1 MSSHSMNYW
10 WAVFALSLLL
20 PACQTTPEVEST
32 IEPSPGKV
40 VQLLDSIQSAQQ
52 LQTDSKEGFFEKIS
66 TLDMKLQMGIPPDST
81 IAASVLRQHYPS
93 FLAGQAMPFNA
104 KDRVL
109 LRATFEQA
117 YAFCDSLNPGLLP
130 DTVLVGKMQTDSF
143 GPSVFFTRER
153 AIFIPRNEL
162 YEGNRTLLPV
172 MLHELFHII
181 SRYNPALRTELYA
194 LIGYQRLHAP
204 LHFPKPLLEQRLLNP
219 DGISHDYAIELAD
232 ATGQTKHYIS
242 VITADTNSTYPEKRY
257 FDYIDFRLYPLLPTD
272 TGYTVQPQGVQPEAA
287 PGFFEQIGDNTG
299 YIIHP
304 DEILAD
310 NFVLLVLRHANIK
323 GYGNRPRSKR
333 GESLLQQMERI
344 LKD

>member
-1 MSSHSMNYW
+1 
-10 WAVFALSLLL
+10 
-20 PACQTTPEVEST
+20 
-32 IEPSPGKV
+32 
-40 VQLLDSIQSAQQ
+40 
-52 LQTDSKEGFFEKIS
+52 
-66 TLDMKLQMGIPPDST
+66 
-81 IAASVLRQHYPS
+81 
-93 FLAGQAMPFNA
+93 
-104 KDRVL
+104 
-109 LRATFEQA
+109 
-117 YAFCDSLNPGLLP
+117 
-130 DTVLVGKMQTDSF
+130 
-143 GPSVFFTRER
+143 
-153 AIFIPRNEL
+153 
-162 YEGNRTLLPV
+162 
-172 MLHELFHII
+172 
-181 SRYNPALRTELYA
+181 LYA

-219 DGISHDYAIELAD
+219 DGISHNYAIELAD